1 MKEEDSLFRTILSL
15 CDYSGV
21 WSQPYVDAGYDV
33 RRYDLQH
40 GQDIRLL
47 KFPGKVH
54 GILAAPPCTKFCR
67 PGARLWT
74 EWGDDGLRE
83 GLSVVDACLR
93 MVAVCR
99 PKWWA
104 LENPPGRL
112 DDYLGEPALS
122 WHPWEYGDPWTKHT
136 YLWGRFTPPVRT
148 PVKPEEYPEDLPP
161 GRRDRTSRMSSSAK
175 NERSETPAGFARAFF
190 LSNP

>member
-1 MKEEDSLFRTILSL
+1 MKEQDSLFRTILSL

-33 RRYDLQH
+33 RRYDIQH

-47 KFPGKVH
+47 EYPGKVH

-67 PGARLWT
+67 PGARLWE
-74 EWGDDGLRE
+74 EWGEEGLRE
-83 GLSVVDACLR
+83 GLSVVDACAR
-93 MVAVCR
+93 FVAVCR
-99 PKWWA
+99 PRWWA

-112 DDYLGEPALS
+112 DKYLGKPALS

-136 YLWGRFTPPVRT
+136 YLWGRFNEPVRT
-148 PVKPEEYPEDLPP
+148 PVEPEEYPEDLPP
-161 GRRDRTSRMSSSAK
+161 GQRDRTSRMSSSAK

-190 LSNP
+190 LANP